1 MERADPSAIG
11 RRHVPLAELVDPALL
26 APDGR
31 PLEPRAVRAALPPG
45 WVQDDGLGT
54 AHRDLR
60 LLFGRGWILA
70 LGLVLFGAAAIVFFV
85 EVLPRG
91 WGGAARFAALV
102 LVILCAGGVV
112 GPIVTR
118 ALVRRR

>member
-1 MERADPSAIG
+1 MEPDGRARGA
-11 RRHVPLAELVDPALL
+11 RHVPLAELVDPALL

-31 PLEPRAVRAALPPG
+31 AQIPRDVRAALPPG
-45 WVQDDGLGT
+45 WVLDDDGAT

-60 LLFGRGWILA
+60 LLFRRGWLLA
-70 LGLVLFGAAAIVFFV
+70 IGLVLFGAAGAVFFV

-91 WGGAARFAALV
+91 WSGAARFAALV

-112 GPIVTR
+112 GPIVTKSLYR
-118 ALVRRR
+118 KR